1 MSMRLERVTEA
12 GDARLIRYCAEHGA
26 EHDAS
31 YLPGRDFVLSPETP
45 AFLLWEHGTVV
56 GAAVLMRTARYRSA
70 GRGRFSILHSVRGTQ
85 EAYAELLGAIRPHC
99 SDLRSVYLFVTE
111 QKRDTAAILAQL
123 GFHIERYSF
132 VLERR
137 GAVAAEVRFPDGVAV
152 QHLEPSDRVGLGDFA
167 CCLNEAFR
175 NLAGHTDSSAGDI
188 RAWFDEEGYVEGGIC
203 LLTRN
208 REPAGTIYVMRDTE
222 VREAGEVGA
231 FGIAGRHRGLGLG
244 RSLLRY
250 ACSFAAGMGLDPV
263 VLSVNAENEAALRLY
278 RSEGFVLT
286 ETVVCYALDCA

>member
-1 MSMRLERVTEA
+1 MSMRLERVIEP

-26 EHDAS
+26 EHDSS
-31 YLPGRDFVLSPETP
+31 YLPGRDFTISPETP
-45 AFLLWEHGTVV
+45 AFLLWDHGTVV
-56 GAAVLMRTARYRSA
+56 GAVVLMRTARYLSA

-85 EAYAELLGAIRPHC
+85 EAYAELLAAIRPHC
-99 SDLRSVYLFVTE
+99 SDLRSVYLFVPE
-111 QKRDTAAILAQL
+111 QKQDTAAILARL

-132 VLERR
+132 VLERG

-152 QHLEPSDRVGLGDFA
+152 HHLDPSDRVGLSDFA
-167 CCLNEAFR
+167 RCLNEAFR
-175 NLAGHTDSSAGDI
+175 ELAGHTDSSADDI
-188 RAWFDEEGYVEGGIC
+188 RAWFDEEGYLEGGIC
-203 LLTRN
+203 LLR
-208 REPAGTIYVMRDTE
+208 RLQEPAGTVWVMR
-222 VREAGEVGA
+222 EAENRMAAEVGA
-231 FGIAGRHRGLGLG
+231 FGIVDRHRGLGLG

-263 VLSVNAENEAALRLY
+263 ILSVNAENEAALRLY